1 MSVFVGLIFTLM
13 NGYVLAALMLVAI
26 ATPQVQYHY
35 RYATRYGAW
44 DMRAMQWA
52 WLSMAVVWVLAERGI
67 VDVDTMR
74 ALLRLSVAVLT
85 ASQIVHS
92 GGAWRLAWD
101 EFKYWLNLWHQR
113 RIG

>member
-1 MSVFVGLIFTLM
+1 MSVFVCLIFTLM
-13 NGYVLAALMLVAI
+13 NGYVLAVLMLVAI
-26 ATPQVQYHY
+26 ATLQVQYRY
-35 RYATRYGAW
+35 RYATRYSVG
-44 DMRAMQWA
+44 DIRAMQWA
-52 WLSMAVVWVLAERGI
+52 WACMAVVWVLAERGL

-101 EFKYWLNLWHQR
+101 EFRYWLNLWHQR